1 MGIFFSQK
9 TMFVKKKY
17 GWKEFAV
24 TKHSKICSKH
34 FSPSQSSRL
43 LPRLAELGYPNIPVQ
58 PKEDTVPDVPW
69 AINSEST
76 RGIGMWSIQKR
87 RN

>member
-1 MGIFFSQK
+1 
-9 TMFVKKKY
+9 MFVKKKY

-43 LPRLAELGYPNIPVQ
+43 LPRLAELGCPNIPVQ
-58 PKEDTVPDVPW
+58 LKENTVPDVPW
-69 AINSEST
+69 AINSESR